1 VSYDAFREFADSTW
15 LVVMAILYLALV
27 GWAFRP
33 SKRAANRR
41 AAEMI
46 FDEDQADG

>member
-1 VSYDAFREFADSTW
+1 MSYEVLRQFADSIW
-15 LVVMAILYLALV
+15 LVIMGILYLALV

-33 SKRAANRR
+33 SKRTANRR

>member
-1 VSYDAFREFADSTW
+1 VNYEAFRQFADSIW
-15 LVVMAILYLALV
+15 LAIMGILYLALV

-33 SKRAANRR
+33 SKRADNRR

>member
-1 VSYDAFREFADSTW
+1 MNYEVFRHFADSTW
-15 LVVMAILYLALV
+15 LVIMGILYLALV